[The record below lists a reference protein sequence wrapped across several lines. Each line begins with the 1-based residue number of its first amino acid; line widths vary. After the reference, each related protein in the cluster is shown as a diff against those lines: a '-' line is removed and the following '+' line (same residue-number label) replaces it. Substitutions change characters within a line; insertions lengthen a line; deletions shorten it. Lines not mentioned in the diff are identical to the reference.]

1 MKFTGKAV
9 VAVAA
14 VGLAAGAAIGAGPA
28 NAASLHGA
36 IAFSAED
43 WIYGTAVDAM
53 SPDEAIDAALA
64 NCSSDGASDCV
75 VMVTWSDGCGALVYS
90 DDAAG
95 TATAVGTGAG
105 RDRATALRGAY
116 ASLAEYYPLAML
128 ANVGS
133 ADMSQTG
140 ISEVVCTGNA

>member
-1 MKFTGKAV
+1 MKFMGKAV

-14 VGLAAGAAIGAGPA
+14 VGLAAGAAIGAGTA

-36 IAFSAED
+36 ITFSAEN
-43 WIYGTAVDAM
+43 WTYGTSVDAV
-53 SPDEAIDAALA
+53 SRDEAIAEALA
-64 NCSSDGASDCV
+64 NCSSDGASDCE

-90 DDAAG
+90 NDAAD
-95 TATAVGTGAG
+95 TTAVGTGAG

-116 ASLAEYYPLAML
+116 ASLAEYYPSAML

-133 ADMSQTG
+133 ADMSQTE
-140 ISEVVCTGNA
+140 ISDVVCTSNA